1 MEKEW
6 NVLVVS
12 PLLAHRNYLLQAFR
26 HLLSLNSFVVT
37 TNQQAREL
45 LSSISFDVVFCDENT
60 ADGSYRELLSL
71 ALAQDK
77 PRFIVILSE
86 EEGQGYLEAIRLGA
100 IKVLACPLQ
109 LSDIDA
115 VLLDALRADS
125 EQTHL

>member
-26 HLLSLNSFVVT
+26 LLLSLNFFVVT

-71 ALAQDK
+71 AFAKNK
-77 PRFIVILSE
+77 PRFIVILS

-125 EQTHL
+125 EQTDL